1 MFSQSVSHS
10 KCDRLNNQFVVYID
24 YFAKQAPR
32 QLTTLE
38 DDDGG
43 RREEIA
49 SIGGSSMFSTF
60 YDRLKEMR
68 EYYRNHQ
75 ADDIIEVR
83 WELSLHQCRGW
94 TDWWRW

>member
-1 MFSQSVSHS
+1 MLVWW
-10 KCDRLNNQFVVYID
+10 L
-24 YFAKQAPR
+24 
-32 QLTTLE
+32 QLSTLE
-38 DDDGG
+38 DEDGG

-68 EYYRNHQ
+68 DYYRAFQ

-83 WELSLHQCRGW
+83 PHLAPTPSS
-94 TDWWRW
+94 DA